1 MNLLFSLLFSLLWS
15 EPSNAINA
23 VSMHGFA
30 LAKIDTVK
38 SVAVVKSQF
47 LAIDVKRKSLS
58 IYSPTTKVE
67 GTAFFGYFEGTK
79 LRLINANFYTDT
91 SKVEADEYVNDAGA
105 VIVIYAKNSVY
116 ESPLSVNP
124 RTKIKSMTENWYY
137 FNNETLI
144 KWVSGGKVVPS
155 GTAEFKK
162 MMASFKAEFPKHKK
176 QFEDMNTLQK
186 IK

>member
-1 MNLLFSLLFSLLWS
+1 MYMNLLFSFLFSLLFA
-15 EPSNAINA
+15 EPSTG
-23 VSMHGFA
+23 VKA
-30 LAKIDTVK
+30 LSVTKIDTVK
-38 SVAVVKSQF
+38 TVSAVKTQY
-47 LAIDVKRKSLS
+47 LAIDAKRKSLS
-58 IYSPTTKVE
+58 VYSPTTKVE

-79 LRLINANFYTDT
+79 LRMINANAYTDT
-91 SKVEADEYVNDAGA
+91 SKVEADEYVNETGS
-105 VIVIYAKNSVY
+105 VIVVYSKNSIY

-137 FNNETLI
+137 FSNETLI

-162 MMASFKAEFPKHKK
+162 MSAAFKAEFPKHKK
-176 QFEDMNTLQK
+176 QFVDMNSLQK